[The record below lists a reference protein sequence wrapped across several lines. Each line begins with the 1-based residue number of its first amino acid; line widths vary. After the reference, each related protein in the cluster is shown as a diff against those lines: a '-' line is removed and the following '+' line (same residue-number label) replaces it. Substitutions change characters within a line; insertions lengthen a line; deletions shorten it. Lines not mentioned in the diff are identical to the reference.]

1 MPACTGFR
9 PRGSSFGCAY
19 LPVRAVLGSPS
30 YMAGLILRERFI
42 ADRSR
47 TISGPAR
54 QSGCAAWSFDFTLRL
69 SAKHLS
75 KLATYFD
82 SFRSTCRRY
91 RHIPNDMSKSSKYF
105 GLGRRLRYIRR
116 QAPSEG
122 RDACTESRGPA
133 FRRSGRQFFPVPEDT
148 SKPSAA
154 WRSRPPPE
162 IGSCNRA
169 GRK

>member
-1 MPACTGFR
+1 
-9 PRGSSFGCAY
+9 
-19 LPVRAVLGSPS
+19 
-30 YMAGLILRERFI
+30 MAGLILRERFI

-105 GLGRRLRYIRR
+105 DINSAWVEGFDTLGGKHLQKGGMLVQNLAALLFGGQDANSFQFLKIHRSRLPLGDPGLHQKLDLAIGLGENEFDQLL
-116 QAPSEG
+116 
-122 RDACTESRGPA
+122 
-133 FRRSGRQFFPVPEDT
+133 
-148 SKPSAA
+148 
-154 WRSRPPPE
+154 
-162 IGSCNRA
+162 
-169 GRK
+169 